1 MSAAAAAASAS
12 AGRRVRRRRDESCDP
27 FNKPQ
32 ARGGA
37 AVTSAMASRPCQ
49 RSYQHSKTGVR
60 RGKESE
66 RERARTTVLAGV
78 FASLRKW
85 RESTQHLL
93 ED

>member
-1 MSAAAAAASAS
+1 MSAVAAAASAS

-60 RGKESE
+60 RGKE

-85 RESTQHLL
+85 REKSTQHLL